1 MRKKKSKL
9 QKKKDNPRSKYWENK
24 ADEVWG
30 ELVHTL
36 YNHCLINE
44 DCAGNL
50 EAHHLISRANK
61 MTRHKI
67 ENAVLLCSKHH
78 KFCNKLSAHG
88 APLAFSEFLQ
98 EKHLHIWEW
107 CSEHKYET
115 GKPDYQAAYQ
125 ELKQKLEALGE

>member
-1 MRKKKSKL
+1 MRKKKTNL

-24 ADEVWG
+24 ADEAWG
-30 ELVHTL
+30 ELVHTV
-36 YNHCLINE
+36 YTRCLVNT
-44 DCAGNL
+44 DCAGHL

-61 MTRHKI
+61 MTRHKL
-67 ENAVLLCSKHH
+67 ENAALLCSKHH

-98 EKHLHIWEW
+98 ENYPHIWEW

-115 GKPDYQAAYQ
+115 GKADYREAYE
-125 ELKQKLEALGE
+125 ELKQKLTDLG